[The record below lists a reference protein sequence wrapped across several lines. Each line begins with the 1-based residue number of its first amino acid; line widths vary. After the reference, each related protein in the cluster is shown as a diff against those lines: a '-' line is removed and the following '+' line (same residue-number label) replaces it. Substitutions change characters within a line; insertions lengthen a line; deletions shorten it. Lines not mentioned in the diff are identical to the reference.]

1 MVKITKIDPI
11 TFEFQTYETQ
21 DETLIPTSEVNTKL
35 GEFNYL
41 EFYIYNL
48 NKDIIYSDLN
58 YSKYRIENGGVDG
71 INNIILNPEK
81 DVTSNGFNEGD
92 FIAYY
97 NFFVNRIG
105 NQNQDKLYISE
116 ISSDRTE
123 IRLDT
128 NQELSIVPITKDF
141 IEFRNQ
147 QDYFVDFYL
156 NFGNNNLII
165 ANNIKLDNETTN
177 NPTVV
182 VKLYEPLPN
191 NFSLKDQLWVVTT
204 LNEPEAFQVSYPIE
218 TIEFNDF
225 TQLSGPNFNIPLK
238 NQINNSSQNL
248 SYNDIISG
256 APTSSQNQINNILAE
271 SNINISVD
279 YTDFSNFIHF
289 SSAQTRIE
297 NFYYKVGLIETA
309 TSRINTLENISS
321 SFSAQ
326 FIERKKIQNTIQNFD
341 KFEHFMY
348 YSSGSTMSY
357 PKSNSTQPYTL
368 LPTTNPQVL
377 TWLGS
382 TDEQSSNF
390 GGLLLSASNF
400 DNANL
405 DLLKKS
411 IPEYLREDPA
421 NQQYDLFIDMVA
433 QYYDTVWL
441 YTKDITQKYNADNRL
456 DFGISKDLVSDAI
469 KDFGVKLYQNNFSN
483 KELYTAFLGLTP
495 EGSLFPFPEI
505 TGSLPAPT
513 GFEFVD
519 TLISASNDVISMDD
533 TNKSLYK
540 RIYHNIPYLLKS
552 KGTLAGL
559 RALITSYGIPDTMLK
574 ISEFGGKDK
583 VNANDYDLYF
593 NHFNNAHLNTTNNFI
608 SSSWQV
614 NGRWFSNSN
623 RPSTVQFRF
632 KSEEFPPTNLSQ
644 SLFSLYNG
652 STLVSDLI
660 LEYNGSGSLSGS
672 YSGSIQD
679 PYYQYANLKWIPNTS
694 AANNSA
700 SIYLPFLNNDWWS
713 VMVTS
718 GSSSGFELHAANKI
732 YNGNTGTS
740 IGHITSSFV
749 NSGTWSTPTKAYFAT
764 SSMHN
769 GFSGSFQE
777 IRYYNTR
784 LSESV
789 FKDYTMNPLSFEGN
803 GINSAPDQLIF
814 RAVLGSELDT
824 STTSI
829 HPKITGSYNNYTQS
843 FSNHSNFYANSGLNL
858 KPNTET
864 FFLDQPAVGIK
875 NRITDK
881 IRVENNTLPSGN
893 TLSPIRR
900 LSQTIEASSSYTDS
914 VNYLEV
920 AFSPQNQINDDIIA
934 QMGHFNIGDYIGDPR
949 QRFSGSRYE
958 DLNNLSEEYFKK
970 YIKQYDLV
978 DFVRLIKFF
987 DNSLFKMIKDF
998 IPARTSLASGLV
1010 IKQHLLERNKYKQPT
1025 IQPATNELLSGSL
1038 DIATISGGPA
1048 GMVNK
1053 FNSTTTSPSGS
1064 LGQGPNNL
1072 YNITQSWSVTT
1083 PSINGFISKSHSSQD
1098 EFYNGEL
1105 SGSVILVS
1113 DGELN
1118 SDCEIF
1124 KSPYFKPVDLKLRTY
1139 QGIGTFGGSGL
1150 YYVSGDVIS
1159 RFRSEYNNP
1168 TDGYMALYGLQYTNY
1183 TPTVRMVAYMNISRK
1198 DNEGNDISTTL
1209 NSLKEIT
1216 VPYSSGDITYT
1227 INQANIFSYPT
1238 HVSYEISW
1246 NYLNSGS
1253 YQWDLNDS
1261 STLNYD
1267 TFSPLVNNN
1276 VVFTKIPNNEYL
1288 IPLKIETSLISGSS
1302 LESPMFETS
1311 PLLGSTTDST
1321 VNASGNQ
1328 VILNT
1333 YIKKDV
1339 TVGFKY
1345 TASIDTVGSDLTIRF
1360 YQTRNGAL
1368 HTLLDSQNYSAG
1380 EPFYKTF
1387 QTTLTSGS
1395 GQLPGDGFALVAYS
1409 PNSITGNFTNSVEF
1423 MNSGFFAESDPATGG
1438 NTLNTIPDPLLPP
1451 KKFEGEDCDVLM
1463 NNVDQY
1469 PTNDFLQDIDYSSDP
1484 ITPVNVNRIISG
1496 TADKGTIPES
1506 YYTSLKHTR
1515 LRYEGSKIQSSD
1527 FNVYDNDAGT
1537 SSFGDPINIGNYG
1550 QTPVIDS
1557 LDNTIVEF
1565 NWAGGTNPEIPF
1577 GGSFKLSNMLFEVN
1591 SPDDIKIIVPG
1602 TNVREFTHSVLWAS
1616 GSGLISQL
1624 TTGSTNT
1631 IEERDD
1637 YYEILN
1643 NSYGAGKSL
1652 IPFEYNPDGQPI
1664 LPLFTKVIESTIEVP
1679 ARSTFALS
1687 SSYNGNLGDWITGSG
1702 FIQLSPTGSLARLG
1716 ENYSTSNIVSLSNP
1730 DNFQN
1735 LITDDIKNGNR
1746 YFITI
1751 FNSLDFP
1758 ISVTEEDQVFKYET
1772 VADKPD
1778 ATELQKKGVFEIEGV
1793 FNFTFIN
1800 KLLIKMKRPNH
1811 SGSNIYFGN
1820 GNKGFLIWKSPTA
1833 YKRQALIVDQR
1844 TSGVG
1849 PGGFYSIN
1857 TTDTVRDNFES
1868 ITKEYGSNQT
1878 G

>member
-1 MVKITKIDPI
+1 MVKTTKIDPI

-21 DETLIPTSEVNTKL
+21 DETLIPTSEVNTAL
-35 GEFNYL
+35 GTFNYL
-41 EFYIYNL
+41 EFYVYNL
-48 NKDIIYSDLN
+48 NRDILYSDLN
-58 YSKYRIENGGVDG
+58 YSQYRIENGGVDG
-71 INNIILNPEK
+71 INNIILNPTS
-81 DVTSNGFNEGD
+81 DVTNNGFSEGE

-97 NFFVNRIG
+97 NFFVNQIG

-128 NQELSIVPITKDF
+128 NRELSIVPLTNEF
-141 IEFRNQ
+141 IQFRDQ

-156 NFGNNNLII
+156 NFGDNNLII

-177 NPTVV
+177 DPTII

-191 NFSLKDQLWVVTT
+191 NFSLKDQLWIVTT

-218 TIEFNDF
+218 TIEFNDS

-256 APTSSQNQINNILAE
+256 APTSSQNQINNVLGE
-271 SNINISVD
+271 SNIDISVD
-279 YTDFSNFIHF
+279 YTNFSNFIHF

-297 NFYYKVGLIETA
+297 NFYYKVGLIETI
-309 TSRINTLENISS
+309 TSNISTLQSISS
-321 SFSAQ
+321 SLPTQ
-326 FIERKKIQNTIQNFD
+326 LIERKKIKNLIQNFD

-348 YSSGSTMSY
+348 YSSGSIMSY
-357 PKSNSTQPYTL
+357 PKSTAEPPYTL
-368 LPTTNPQVL
+368 MPISSAEVL

-382 TDEQSSNF
+382 IDENSGNY
-390 GGLLLSASNF
+390 GGLLLTSSNF

-411 IPEYLREDPA
+411 IPEYLKEDPL
-421 NQQYDLFIDMVA
+421 NQQYDLFVDMVA
-433 QYYDTVWL
+433 QYYDNVWL

-456 DFGISKDLVSDAI
+456 DFGVSKDLVADAI
-469 KDFGVKLYQNNFSN
+469 RDFGLKLYQNNFSN
-483 KELYTAFLGLTP
+483 QELYTAFLGITP
-495 EGSLFPFPEI
+495 KGNLFPFPEI

-519 TLISASNDVISMDD
+519 TLISASNDVISMDN

-552 KGTLAGL
+552 KGTITGL
-559 RALITSYGIPDTMLK
+559 RALITSYGIPDTILK

-583 VNANDYDLYF
+583 VNANDYDLYS
-593 NHFNNAHLNTTNNFI
+593 NNFNNAHLNVAENYI

-614 NGRWFSNSN
+614 NGRWSSNSN

-632 KSEEFPPTNLSQ
+632 KAEEFPPTNLSQ

-652 STLVSDLI
+652 PALISDLV

-672 YSGSIQD
+672 YSASIQD
-679 PYYQYANLKWIPNTS
+679 PYYQYANLKWVPNTS

-700 SIYLPFLNNDWWS
+700 SIYLPFLNNGWWS
-713 VMVTS
+713 VMITS
-718 GSSSGFELHAANKI
+718 GSSNGFELHAANKI
-732 YNGNTGTS
+732 YDGNNGTS
-740 IGHITSSFV
+740 IGYTTSSAI
-749 NSGTWSTPTKAYFAT
+749 NSGTWSTLPTKAYFAT
-764 SSMHN
+764 SSTHE
-769 GFSGSFQE
+769 GFSGSLQE

-784 LSESV
+784 ISESI

-803 GINSAPDQLIF
+803 GVNSAPDQLIF
-814 RAVLGSELDT
+814 RATLGSELDT

-829 HPKITGSYNNYTQS
+829 HPKVTGSYNVYTQS
-843 FSNHSNFYANSGLNL
+843 FSNHSNFYVNNNLNL

-881 IRVENNTLPSGN
+881 IRVENNSLPSGN
-893 TLSPIRR
+893 TLSSINR
-900 LSQTIEASSSYTDS
+900 LSQVTEASSSYTDS

-1010 IKQHLLERNKYKQPT
+1010 VKQHLLERNKYPQPI
-1025 IQPATNELLSGSL
+1025 IQPAINELLTGSL

-1048 GMVNK
+1048 GIFNK

-1064 LGQGPNNL
+1064 LGQGPNNI
-1072 YNITQSWSVTT
+1072 YNITQSWDVIT

-1105 SGSVILVS
+1105 SGSNIIV
-1113 DGELN
+1113 
-1118 SDCEIF
+1118 
-1124 KSPYFKPVDLKLRTY
+1124 
-1139 QGIGTFGGSGL
+1139 
-1150 YYVSGDVIS
+1150 
-1159 RFRSEYNNP
+1159 
-1168 TDGYMALYGLQYTNY
+1168 TDGN
-1183 TPTVRMVAYMNISRK
+1183 
-1198 DNEGNDISTTL
+1198 
-1209 NSLKEIT
+1209 
-1216 VPYSSGDITYT
+1216 
-1227 INQANIFSYPT
+1227 
-1238 HVSYEISW
+1238 
-1246 NYLNSGS
+1246 
-1253 YQWDLNDS
+1253 
-1261 STLNYD
+1261 
-1267 TFSPLVNNN
+1267 
-1276 VVFTKIPNNEYL
+1276 L
-1288 IPLKIETSLISGSS
+1288 ILSGSS
-1302 LESPMFETS
+1302 GSESN
-1311 PLLGSTTDST
+1311 PLL
-1321 VNASGNQ
+1321 
-1328 VILNT
+1328 
-1333 YIKKDV
+1333 
-1339 TVGFKY
+1339 
-1345 TASIDTVGSDLTIRF
+1345 
-1360 YQTRNGAL
+1360 
-1368 HTLLDSQNYSAG
+1368 
-1380 EPFYKTF
+1380 
-1387 QTTLTSGS
+1387 
-1395 GQLPGDGFALVAYS
+1395 
-1409 PNSITGNFTNSVEF
+1409 
-1423 MNSGFFAESDPATGG
+1423 
-1438 NTLNTIPDPLLPP
+1438 
-1451 KKFEGEDCDVLM
+1451 

-1469 PTNDFLQDIDYSSDP
+1469 PTNNFLQDIDYSSNP

-1496 TADKGTIPES
+1496 TADKGTTPES

-1527 FNVYDNDAGT
+1527 FNVYDDDAGT
-1537 SSFGDPINIGNYG
+1537 SSFGNPINIGTYG

-1591 SPDDIKIIVPG
+1591 NPDDIKIIVPG
-1602 TNVREFTHSVLWAS
+1602 TNIREFSHDVLWAS
-1616 GSGLISQL
+1616 GSGNINQL
-1624 TTGSTNT
+1624 VTGSTTT

-1643 NSYGAGKSL
+1643 SSYGAGKSL
-1652 IPFEYNPDGQPI
+1652 VPFEYNPDGQPI

-1687 SSYNGNLGDWITGSG
+1687 SSYNGNLGDWINNSG
-1702 FIQLSPTGSLARLG
+1702 YIQIDPSASLARLG
-1716 ENYSTSNIVSLSNP
+1716 ENYSTSNNVDLLNP

-1735 LITDDIKNGNR
+1735 LITDDIKKGNR

-1793 FNFTFIN
+1793 FLFTTTN
-1800 KLLIKMKRPNH
+1800 KLLLKMKRQNF
-1811 SGSNIYFGN
+1811 SGSDIYFGN

-1849 PGGFYSIN
+1849 PGGFYSLN